1 MIFAAQLVKRGDV
14 CAVEEQQHLQQQL
27 QQLRNAKTAFRCT
40 EEEEDE
46 ARKGKCQRRTDI
58 AFLGLDCVVCVPSLV
73 VDEIEQY
80 ECLVK
85 T

>member
-14 CAVEEQQHLQQQL
+14 CAVEEQQQQQL

-40 EEEEDE
+40 EEEDE

>member
-14 CAVEEQQHLQQQL
+14 CAVEEQQQQQL

-40 EEEEDE
+40 EDE